1 MAKRVDGGLST
12 SYIEDKLFFIYI
24 DEAYAQTLLA
34 YSAFMLLAVILV
46 FLFSPSH
53 QQDPGA
59 SKRWERVSERFSHP
73 TLLMIVAL
81 VTVAKLAVVAI
92 LVRANGDTSLYLAT
106 RMVRG
111 ETASYI
117 RVYQY
122 LNIISSYSL
131 AAGLSLW
138 LAFPRARQARSRL
151 RASLWVAYLAL
162 GLEVLAEN
170 ALLGNRA
177 VPLLV
182 AGAVAVA
189 WIRWRLIPAARTER
203 GPLITRFIMLCFL
216 GLLAVG
222 LIGVSRGGNLSS
234 PTAVLQS
241 LVENAARPEYILE
254 SIQSSNEKLSAH
266 MALYGVI
273 REDPQLS
280 PLASSS
286 YDAYAQLVHA
296 PEDQGFTIHYVA
308 AWWVRSGS
316 VGVLLAALTYA
327 LVIVGLH
334 RLSQANRRWWTAAFA
349 LPAATLPAIGVP
361 FIMLRS
367 GPESMRGS
375 SSSSSS
381 FLDSY
386 ACCRSTWAPIDG
398 QHLSSRH
405 HPSRLGGPLHDRPG
419 NDRRRARLE
428 FHSTRVEVRPR
439 RCGHRGLAGRCRQP
453 QSYLGDVRGNR
464 RHPTPHLGQPLGQDR
479 RNPALPGRPPGPRA
493 IPGDPRP
500 VGGSG
505 AKGRRRRNGGH
516 GQVLGNPQDH
526 RR

>member
-1 MAKRVDGGLST
+1 MNTLTYADYLLAGVLLVLAAFALLGWMAVRRTREPAIVTILGLTAYWTLVGGIPVLMAKRVDGGLST

-24 DEAYAQTLLA
+24 DEAYALTLLA

-367 GPESMRGS
+367 GPESMRGVVIE
-375 SSSSSS
+375 
-381 FLDSY
+381 FILIPGLV
-386 ACCRSTWAPIDG
+386 C
-398 QHLSSRH
+398 L
-405 HPSRLGGPLHDRPG
+405 LPLYVG
-419 NDRRRARLE
+419 A
-428 FHSTRVEVRPR
+428 
-439 RCGHRGLAGRCRQP
+439 
-453 QSYLGDVRGNR
+453 NR
-464 RHPTPHLGQPLGQDR
+464 RPTPFVTAPPLTTR
-479 RNPALPGRPPGPRA
+479 RSP
-493 IPGDPRP
+493 
-500 VGGSG
+500 S
-505 AKGRRRRNGGH
+505 
-516 GQVLGNPQDH
+516 
-526 RR
+526 